1 MDQATQRRH
10 IAEIANL
17 LADGTTAMAE
27 EPLRVPIDT
36 LANPERLATERKV
49 LFRRYPLIVGVDS
62 SVPSPGDFF
71 TEDVAGL
78 PVLVVRGQDGVLR
91 AFVNV
96 CRHRGKKLCLEASG
110 NRRSFVCQFHAWTY
124 NADGTSRTFVDRNG
138 FAGLDLDDYSLIQL
152 PLEVRHGF
160 IWVTPDP
167 SGEKTFDLNDFIGTS
182 LGGELAGF
190 ESHTKYVYQTE
201 RKQANFNWKLGV
213 DTFQEVFHLAFLHKN
228 TLGKTVLSNIS
239 PFEKFGQH
247 HRVTVVRSTFPEML
261 AKPESERDLFS
272 HAALVYT
279 IFPNTVLVWQLDHW
293 EMWNFYPLADRD
305 DVCHAKITLLLD
317 KAPDTERLARRWE
330 KNWELTTRTVYTE
343 DFEAAATIQDS
354 ISAGVPDH
362 FIYGRNE
369 IALQHFHR
377 ELDAAVLGGE

>member
-17 LADGTTAMAE
+17 LADGTTAMAD

-71 TEDVAGL
+71 TEDIAGL

-96 CRHRGKKLCLEASG
+96 CRHRGKKLCLDASG

-124 NADGTSRTFVDRNG
+124 NTDGKSRTFVDRNG

-190 ESHTKYVYQTE
+190 EFTQNMFIRRSGSRPTSTGSLALTRSRKYFISHFCIRT
-201 RKQANFNWKLGV
+201 
-213 DTFQEVFHLAFLHKN
+213 
-228 TLGKTVLSNIS
+228 
-239 PFEKFGQH
+239 
-247 HRVTVVRSTFPEML
+247 RS
-261 AKPESERDLFS
+261 
-272 HAALVYT
+272 
-279 IFPNTVLVWQLDHW
+279 
-293 EMWNFYPLADRD
+293 
-305 DVCHAKITLLLD
+305 
-317 KAPDTERLARRWE
+317 ARRC
-330 KNWELTTRTVYTE
+330 
-343 DFEAAATIQDS
+343 
-354 ISAGVPDH
+354 
-362 FIYGRNE
+362 
-369 IALQHFHR
+369 
-377 ELDAAVLGGE
+377 